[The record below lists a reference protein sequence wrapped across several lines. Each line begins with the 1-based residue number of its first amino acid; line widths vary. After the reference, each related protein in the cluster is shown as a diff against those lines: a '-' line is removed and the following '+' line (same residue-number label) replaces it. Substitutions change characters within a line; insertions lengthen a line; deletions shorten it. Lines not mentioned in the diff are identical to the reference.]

1 MLLHAIFNR
10 TRFACAYQH
19 GTHHQAQS
27 QTMPLSVQNRD
38 GLPTYCQC
46 LTLGSVDFDYPS
58 NYFQPFFPSSW
69 LRSFI
74 PFSTPQTCWSRIP
87 SYYQKIHSKR
97 SWYSERSFA
106 YASLSA
112 IYLQSKRFRLCVS
125 ISTRYLHTP
134 SYLSEKQ
141 CGEFDRCSG
150 QHPSHQVQAREAC
163 NQVWIEFQ

>member
-1 MLLHAIFNR
+1 MQFSIG
-10 TRFACAYQH
+10 Q
-19 GTHHQAQS
+19 G
-27 QTMPLSVQNRD
+27 LSVRISMERIIKRKVKQCPYQSKIAMAYPHTVNASP
-38 GLPTYCQC
+38 LALSILIIHPT
-46 LTLGSVDFDYPS
+46 TS
-58 NYFQPFFPSSW
+58 NLFFPTSW

-106 YASLSA
+106 SASLSA